1 MAEIDLL
8 KSVKHPWPSVPWV
21 PYYWQ
26 VQSHHRIMPA
36 SIDKQS
42 GAMEQL
48 AWRITYEWNCAKN
61 RCLTMDNMQTA
72 WKDWIVQSAHYQCL
86 AEKRKETIRF
96 LWHHT
101 RNKVL
106 AENTIYGHWLNG
118 SFYSSW
124 SDLPE
129 SVRYDEAKIKTLPK
143 GHFWGDGKGNATT
156 IRYFISADSTGEHR
170 SHFLKPAV
178 SLPVLG

>member
-1 MAEIDLL
+1 
-8 KSVKHPWPSVPWV
+8 V
-21 PYYWQ
+21 
-26 VQSHHRIMPA
+26 PA

-42 GAMEQL
+42 SAMGQL

-61 RCLTMDNMQTA
+61 RCLTMEQMQTV
-72 WKDWIVQSAHYQCL
+72 WRDHVLQSADYQCL

-101 RNKVL
+101 RNRVL
-106 AENTIYGHWLNG
+106 AENQGYGHWFNG
-118 SFYSSW
+118 AFYASW
-124 SDLPE
+124 CDLPE

-143 GHFWGDGKGNATT
+143 GHFWIDGNRQVTT
-156 IRYFISADSTGEHR
+156 IRYFISADSTGEDC

-178 SLPVLG
+178 ALPVIR